1 MPVHQLDIET
11 LCKENRI
18 GERPHVVWRIL
29 PQLRLLFWWQ
39 AEAEL
44 DAQVFEQSMRFELAE
59 HSGLS

>member
-44 DAQVFEQSMRFELAE
+44 DAQVFEQSMFRPL
-59 HSGLS
+59 